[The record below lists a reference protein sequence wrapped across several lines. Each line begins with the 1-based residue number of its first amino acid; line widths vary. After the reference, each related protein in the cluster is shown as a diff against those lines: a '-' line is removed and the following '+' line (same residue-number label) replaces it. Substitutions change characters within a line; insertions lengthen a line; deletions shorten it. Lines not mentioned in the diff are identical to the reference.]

1 MNNMTA
7 AHILAFPILS
17 LYFSSFHPSAVLCL
31 QLISTMCSTEFAG
44 KLFHCKAICPSF
56 HLLPI
61 PLPQLKPKPLAAR
74 AHLSL
79 WHSGKRGSL
88 PSPLSPRNH
97 IEYRKNILVL
107 CFCDDASPFLHTF
120 PVWMHSDHDLPS
132 PSPWPWLFF
141 TRLEDLGTDLQPQL
155 SQLLLMKSE
164 KNVTSTVYN
173 STWYSCYPLSVK
185 MEVDT
190 ACSSR

>member
-88 PSPLSPRNH
+88 PSPLSAWSH
-97 IEYRKNILVL
+97 IEYRKKYTCALLLWWCFSIPTHLPRVDAQWPWPPFSLPLALTILHKVRGSGNRLTASTFTVIADEVGKECNIYGLQL
-107 CFCDDASPFLHTF
+107 HLIFL
-120 PVWMHSDHDLPS
+120 LPS
-132 PSPWPWLFF
+132 
-141 TRLEDLGTDLQPQL
+141 L
-155 SQLLLMKSE
+155 SQDGSWHSL
-164 KNVTSTVYN
+164 
-173 STWYSCYPLSVK
+173 
-185 MEVDT
+185 
-190 ACSSR
+190 

>member
-1 MNNMTA
+1 MLAIRASSFSPSTLSHPERMNNMTA

-31 QLISTMCSTEFAG
+31 QLISTMRTADFAG

-79 WHSGKRGSL
+79 WHSQEKEVLFHLLSHHGTTSSIEKIYLCFASVMML
-88 PSPLSPRNH
+88 LHSYTPSPCGCTVTMTSL
-97 IEYRKNILVL
+97 
-107 CFCDDASPFLHTF
+107 
-120 PVWMHSDHDLPS
+120 LPPPGLDYS
-132 PSPWPWLFF
+132 
-141 TRLEDLGTDLQPQL
+141 
-155 SQLLLMKSE
+155 SQG
-164 KNVTSTVYN
+164 
-173 STWYSCYPLSVK
+173 
-185 MEVDT
+185 
-190 ACSSR
+190 